1 MRHKHCLTWNMAR
14 NTEKG
19 EKCEVFIVGPGI
31 WRKNWKMKYNEKL
44 AQQDLKYGQKH
55 WKRQKMRQKNSLNQN
70 MAKKLKNVENE
81 KHTLQDLEYSE
92 KE

>member
-44 AQQDLKYGQKH
+44 TQ
-55 WKRQKMRQKNSLNQN
+55 
-70 MAKKLKNVENE
+70 
-81 KHTLQDLEYSE
+81 
-92 KE
+92 